1 MEEKEFLGVG
11 MRKQISESA
20 SNKAACYQELGLFSG
35 GEGRKQEDRGENVN
49 KVIITNKHHREN
61 NVAVGVRAEY
71 IFIKAATGF

>member
-20 SNKAACYQELGLFSG
+20 SNKATVTRNWVSSQG

-61 NVAVGVRAEY
+61 NAAVGVRAEY